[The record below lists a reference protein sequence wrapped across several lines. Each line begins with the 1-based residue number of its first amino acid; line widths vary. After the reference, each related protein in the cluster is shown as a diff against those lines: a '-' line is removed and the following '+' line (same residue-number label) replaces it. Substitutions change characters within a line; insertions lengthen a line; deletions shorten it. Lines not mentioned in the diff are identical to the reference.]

1 MTKLNENLLI
11 ILEENLTYDDMDIE
25 NIMTK
30 ALKDMID
37 RLFITIDNANL
48 ETEEQKSDLA
58 YYLIVQ
64 TLENKEQFETY
75 EQTYLTLALEI
86 SDKNIKAIKRIDFLN
101 SISMAIDLIAKTY
114 DDISDIEYFLETT
127 NDFKEKFIN

>member
-1 MTKLNENLLI
+1 MTVLNKNL
-11 ILEENLTYDDMDIE
+11 LEENLTHDDMSIE

-64 TLENKEQFETY
+64 TLENKEQFKTY

-114 DDISDIEYFLETT
+114 DDVSDVEYFIEKT
-127 NDFKEKFIN
+127 NNFKEKFIK

>member
-1 MTKLNENLLI
+1 MTVLNKNL
-11 ILEENLTYDDMDIE
+11 LEENLTHDDMSIE

-75 EQTYLTLALEI
+75 EQTYFTLALEI
-86 SDKNIKAIKRIDFLN
+86 SDKNIKAIKKIDFLN
-101 SISMAIDLIAKTY
+101 GVSMAIDLIAKTY
-114 DDISDIEYFLETT
+114 DDVIDIVYFLETT
-127 NDFKEKFIN
+127 NSFKEKFINYSG

>member
-1 MTKLNENLLI
+1 MTVLNKNL
-11 ILEENLTYDDMDIE
+11 LEENLTHDDMSIE

-101 SISMAIDLIAKTY
+101 SVSMAIDLIAKTY

>member
-1 MTKLNENLLI
+1 MTVLNKNL
-11 ILEENLTYDDMDIE
+11 LEENLTHDDMSIE

-86 SDKNIKAIKRIDFLN
+86 SDKNIKAIKKIDFLN
-101 SISMAIDLIAKTY
+101 GVSMAIDLIAKTY
-114 DDISDIEYFLETT
+114 DDVSDVEYFIEKT
-127 NDFKEKFIN
+127 NKFKEKFIK

>member
-1 MTKLNENLLI
+1 MTVLNKNL
-11 ILEENLTYDDMDIE
+11 LEENLTHDDMSIE

-86 SDKNIKAIKRIDFLN
+86 SDKNIKAIKKIDFLN
-101 SISMAIDLIAKTY
+101 SVSMAIDLIAKTY
-114 DDISDIEYFLETT
+114 DDVSDIEYFLETT
-127 NDFKEKFIN
+127 NNFKEKFIN

>member
-1 MTKLNENLLI
+1 MTVLNKNL
-11 ILEENLTYDDMDIE
+11 LEENLTHDDMSIE

-86 SDKNIKAIKRIDFLN
+86 SDKNIKAIKKIDLLN
-101 SISMAIDLIAKTY
+101 SVSMAIDLIAKTY
-114 DDISDIEYFLETT
+114 DDVSDVEYFIEET
-127 NDFKEKFIN
+127 NNFKEKFIK

>member
-1 MTKLNENLLI
+1 MTVLDKNL
-11 ILEENLTYDDMDIE
+11 LEENLTHDDMNIE

-37 RLFITIDNANL
+37 RLFITIENANL
-48 ETEEQKSDLA
+48 KTEEQKSDLA

-101 SISMAIDLIAKTY
+101 SVSMAIDLIAKTY

-127 NDFKEKFIN
+127 NDFKDKFIK

>member
-1 MTKLNENLLI
+1 MTVLNKNL
-11 ILEENLTYDDMDIE
+11 LEENLTHDDMSIE

-86 SDKNIKAIKRIDFLN
+86 SDKNIKAIKKIDFLN
-101 SISMAIDLIAKTY
+101 SVSMAIDLIAKTY
-114 DDISDIEYFLETT
+114 DDVSDVEYFIEKT
-127 NDFKEKFIN
+127 NNFKEKFIK

>member
-1 MTKLNENLLI
+1 MTVLNKNL
-11 ILEENLTYDDMDIE
+11 LEENLTHDDMSIE

-48 ETEEQKSDLA
+48 ETEEQKSNLA

-101 SISMAIDLIAKTY
+101 SVSIAIDLIAKTY
-114 DDISDIEYFLETT
+114 DDVSDVEYFIEKT
-127 NDFKEKFIN
+127 NNFKEKFIK

>member
-1 MTKLNENLLI
+1 MTVLNKNL
-11 ILEENLTYDDMDIE
+11 LEENLTHDDMNIE

-86 SDKNIKAIKRIDFLN
+86 SDKNIKAIKKIDFLN
-101 SISMAIDLIAKTY
+101 GVSMAIDLIAKTY
-114 DDISDIEYFLETT
+114 DDVSDVEYFIEKT
-127 NDFKEKFIN
+127 NNFKEKFIK

>member
-1 MTKLNENLLI
+1 MTVLNKNL
-11 ILEENLTYDDMDIE
+11 LEENLTHDDMSIE

-86 SDKNIKAIKRIDFLN
+86 SDKNIKAIKKIDLLN
-101 SISMAIDLIAKTY
+101 SVSMAIDLIAKTY
-114 DDISDIEYFLETT
+114 DDVSDVEYFIEKT
-127 NDFKEKFIN
+127 NNFKEKFIK

>member
-1 MTKLNENLLI
+1 MTVLNKNL
-11 ILEENLTYDDMDIE
+11 LEENLTHDDMSIE

-64 TLENKEQFETY
+64 TLENKEQSETY

-86 SDKNIKAIKRIDFLN
+86 SEKNIKTIKRIDFLN
-101 SISMAIDLIAKTY
+101 SVSMAIDLIAKTY

-127 NDFKEKFIN
+127 NNFKEKFIK

>member
-1 MTKLNENLLI
+1 MTVLNKNL
-11 ILEENLTYDDMDIE
+11 LEENLTHDDMSIE

-64 TLENKEQFETY
+64 TLENKDQFETY

-86 SDKNIKAIKRIDFLN
+86 SDKNIKAIKKIDFLN
-101 SISMAIDLIAKTY
+101 SVSMAIDLIAKTY
-114 DDISDIEYFLETT
+114 DDVSDVEYFIEKT
-127 NDFKEKFIN
+127 NNFKEKFIK

>member
-1 MTKLNENLLI
+1 MTVLNKNL
-11 ILEENLTYDDMDIE
+11 LEENLTHDDMSIE

-101 SISMAIDLIAKTY
+101 SVSMAIDLIAKTY
-114 DDISDIEYFLETT
+114 DDVSDVEYFIEKT
-127 NDFKEKFIN
+127 NNFKEKFIK

>member
-1 MTKLNENLLI
+1 MTVLNKNL
-11 ILEENLTYDDMDIE
+11 LEENLTHDDMSIE

-86 SDKNIKAIKRIDFLN
+86 SDKNIKAIKKIDFLN
-101 SISMAIDLIAKTY
+101 SVSMAIDLIAKTY
-114 DDISDIEYFLETT
+114 DDVSDVEYFIEKT
-127 NDFKEKFIN
+127 NEFKEKFIK

>member
-1 MTKLNENLLI
+1 MTVLNKNL
-11 ILEENLTYDDMDIE
+11 LEENLTHDDMSIE

-86 SDKNIKAIKRIDFLN
+86 SAIKRIDFLN
-101 SISMAIDLIAKTY
+101 SVSMAIDLIAKTY
-114 DDISDIEYFLETT
+114 DDVSDVEYFIEKT
-127 NDFKEKFIN
+127 NNFKEKFIK